1 MAKELSLNHYQPNIC
16 SDALN
21 GHPGASQTVGLEW
34 KGTSLCSLFVQI
46 KYILGTFV
54 MLSITASLFYC
65 IPEDGWC
72 ACDIVIYR
80 PSVFCGRALERI
92 ADIQPA
98 LWRGRIKADVLL
110 ALRKRE

>member
-1 MAKELSLNHYQPNIC
+1 MCWTA
-16 SDALN
+16 
-21 GHPGASQTVGLEW
+21 HPGASQTVELEW

-46 KYILGTFV
+46 KYILGTGV
-54 MLSITASLFYC
+54 ILSITAFLFYC

-72 ACDIVIYR
+72 VCDIVIYR

-98 LWRGRIKADVLL
+98 LWRVRIKADVLL